1 MANSAAAAASAAATK
16 SIIHVAGYSSC
27 GFYRRATSV
36 VASLSLLFPN
46 KLQLVEHEFAS
57 RDAYRDWLI
66 HETKFRD
73 VVGASSSAGSSSKQG
88 NLRATS
94 HSSSPFCWLG
104 SSAECTVD
112 EVTEFIG
119 GCDDTLDWCRKFV
132 EPAKSSTSE
141 ILAQMIP
148 DGHSPSHNYDYD
160 LLILGGGSGG
170 LAASKEAAS
179 LGAKVAVL
187 DYVKPSPAG
196 SKWGLGG
203 TCVRNTCCSHY
214 YSFLHSLF
222 FVLTND
228 SDLTFL
234 SLGERGMY
242 SKETYAQCCPIE

>member
-46 KLQLVEHEFAS
+46 KLQLVEHEFPS

-66 HETKFRD
+66 HDTKFRD
-73 VVGASSSAGSSSKQG
+73 VVGTSTNRQG

-94 HSSSPFCWLG
+94 HTSSPFCWLG
-104 SSAECTVD
+104 SSAECNVD

-132 EPAKSSTSE
+132 EPTSASTSE
-141 ILAQMIP
+141 SLAQMIP
-148 DGHSPSHNYDYD
+148 DGHSKSHNYDYD

-170 LAASKEAAS
+170 LAASKEAAA

-203 TCVRNTCCSHY
+203 TCVNVGIYCCASRIILFNLIH
-214 YSFLHSLF
+214 SFLSF
-222 FVLTND
+222 
-228 SDLTFL
+228 S
-234 SLGERGMY
+234 
-242 SKETYAQCCPIE
+242 

>member
-1 MANSAAAAASAAATK
+1 MANSAVTAATTK

-36 VASLSLLFPN
+36 VASLSLLFPS
-46 KLQLVEHEFAS
+46 KLQLVEHEFPN

-66 HETKFRD
+66 HDTKFRD
-73 VVGASSSAGSSSKQG
+73 GVASGGSRQQG
-88 NLRATS
+88 NLRASS
-94 HSSSPFCWLG
+94 HTSSPFCWLG

-112 EVTEFIG
+112 EATEFIG

-132 EPAKSSTSE
+132 EPSNNNNAASSSSSSE
-141 ILAQMIP
+141 SSSIQMIP
-148 DGHSPSHNYDYD
+148 DGHTKSHNYDYD

-170 LAASKEAAS
+170 LAASKEAAA

-203 TCVRNTCCSHY
+203 TCVSYEIYDIFYRNAYRIVCVLMMNHHLLVLC
-214 YSFLHSLF
+214 F
-222 FVLTND
+222 FYI
-228 SDLTFL
+228 
-234 SLGERGMY
+234 GQCGMH
-242 SKETYAQCCPIE
+242 T

>member
-1 MANSAAAAASAAATK
+1 MANSAVAAATTK

-36 VASLSLLFPN
+36 VASLSLLFPS
-46 KLQLVEHEFAS
+46 KLQLVEHEFPN

-66 HETKFRD
+66 HDTKFRD
-73 VVGASSSAGSSSKQG
+73 GVASGRQQG
-88 NLRATS
+88 NLRASS
-94 HSSSPFCWLG
+94 HTSSPFCWLG

-112 EVTEFIG
+112 EATEFIG

-132 EPAKSSTSE
+132 EPSNNNNASSSSSSSE
-141 ILAQMIP
+141 GSSSIQMIP
-148 DGHSPSHNYDYD
+148 DGHTKSHNYDYD

-170 LAASKEAAS
+170 LAASKEAAA

-203 TCVRNTCCSHY
+203 TCVSYEIYNM
-214 YSFLHSLF
+214 
-222 FVLTND
+222 
-228 SDLTFL
+228 TFL
-234 SLGERGMY
+234 S
-242 SKETYAQCCPIE
+242 KA